1 MLVINY
7 APKRFFK
14 EIESLDEG
22 TREAT
27 AHARMR
33 FWGRAWRMFLD
44 SPIVGKG
51 IGQYPAEN
59 YNYRL
64 PGEYHDVTDYLVC
77 HSNWF
82 QILSELGLL
91 GFFCYFVIWYKY
103 FKGCYLI
110 NRYQYDR
117 SKKVMNGAEESF
129 YNNISLGYAIGMIG
143 FMVAGT
149 FINIMIFAYYYN
161 FVFFVMTLKSTWLT
175 KIEQPIAA

>member
-82 QILSELGLL
+82 QI
-91 GFFCYFVIWYKY
+91 
-103 FKGCYLI
+103 
-110 NRYQYDR
+110 
-117 SKKVMNGAEESF
+117 
-129 YNNISLGYAIGMIG
+129 
-143 FMVAGT
+143 
-149 FINIMIFAYYYN
+149 
-161 FVFFVMTLKSTWLT
+161 
-175 KIEQPIAA
+175 